1 MEAEIIHLAP
11 HEVWIVRRTGKCFI
25 RYDAGA
31 HPHIWHEDEIA
42 AADAEAI
49 LSAAPNTEMDA
60 ITKVLWQL
68 QQQQVNAPQPN
79 WLRE

>member
-1 MEAEIIHLAP
+1 M
-11 HEVWIVRRTGKCFI
+11 RRAGKCFI

-31 HPHIWHEDEIA
+31 HTHIWREDEIA

-49 LSAAPNTEMDA
+49 LSAVPNTVMDA

-68 QQQQVNAPQPN
+68 QQQQVNAPQSN

>member
-11 HEVWIVRRTGKCFI
+11 HEVWIVRRDRQCFI

-31 HPHIWHEDEIA
+31 HTHIWREDEIA
-42 AADAEAI
+42 TADAEAI
-49 LSAAPNTEMDA
+49 LSAAPDTVMQV

-68 QQQQVNAPQPN
+68 QQQQVKAPQSN
-79 WLRE
+79 WLR